1 MILDGAY
8 IQPNPYENG
17 LWVTLMCPHKYI
29 TETKLIV
36 EDFHSN
42 QQRKKTGIFAPVTE
56 DRDEG

>member
-1 MILDGAY
+1 MITKEGY
-8 IQPNPYENG
+8 IQQNVYENG

-42 QQRKKTGIFAPVTE
+42 QQRKQVGIFAPITE
-56 DRDEG
+56 DTDES

>member
-1 MILDGAY
+1 MIIGQAY
-8 IQPNPYENG
+8 TQPNAYENG

-42 QQRKKTGIFAPVTE
+42 QQRKQVGIFAPTTE
-56 DRDEG
+56 DTDEG